1 VAAEAA
7 VGGQTHGLV
16 TALAGVTS
24 TAMADKVKAAAAE
37 PLPSAPP
44 ILVDAASNAKA
55 VHPKGVRQCALSPAQ
70 VEEIYAKLELHER
83 RDLADWALETRSPAF
98 TPDARLA
105 FSDGTTAQ
113 TEAMKSTRLS
123 NDAAPCAPFAALCRK
138 RGPTDVVAGAYA

>member
-1 VAAEAA
+1 
-7 VGGQTHGLV
+7 
-16 TALAGVTS
+16 
-24 TAMADKVKAAAAE
+24 MADKVMAAAAE

-44 ILVDAASNAKA
+44 IPVDAASNAKA

-113 TEAMKSTRLS
+113 TEAMKGTRHA
-123 NDAAPCAPFAALCRK
+123 NDAAPCAQFAARCRQ
-138 RGPTDVVAGAYA
+138 RGPADVVAGAYA